1 MKPENTEHV
10 EEQAAASELQPA
22 EEQGVTDRGPIAN
35 FLRSDSMSGLI
46 NNPLVDALEAR
57 HRSFTAR
64 IQQNPQRATIIAGGV
79 LLLLVGLLVPVTTP
93 HVSIGAEPLLAGGP
107 RWFTNS
113 LLHTLLVDI
122 ILIALAYYT
131 TRSLSFVPSGVQNVM
146 EALIEYLYS
155 FCESVAG
162 HNARKFSHW
171 ALTIFLFVVISNWS
185 GLIPGVGSIGFYHV
199 GAEHG
204 AVEEHGAEEPGV
216 IEETDEGVPV
226 EEAPVEEEHEGEG
239 EEHSLRIPDLSMA
252 QDTALLDGQMA
263 MADGKVLIVEPSA
276 VPASAVAAEEG
287 HATFV
292 PLLRPPSADLNFT
305 FAIALITMFMV
316 QVYGYQALGTSYFT
330 KFFNNTGEGA
340 MRGVN
345 LFVSTL
351 ELISE
356 ISRILTFAFRLFGNI
371 FAGEVVLATMA
382 FLVTFILPIPFYFLE
397 IFVGAVQALVFMMLA
412 LIFFTVATIS
422 HGGEHH

>member
-1 MKPENTEHV
+1 MKPENTEQTHEETLMEEVV
-10 EEQAAASELQPA
+10 EEVFEKDFA
-22 EEQGVTDRGPIAN
+22 GPIAS
-35 FLRSDSMSGLI
+35 FLNHEAASGLVRSG
-46 NNPLVDALEAR
+46 LMDSLEAR
-57 HRSFTAR
+57 HQALTSRV
-64 IQQNPQRATIIAGGV
+64 QQHPQRVTMIAGGV
-79 LLLLVGLLVPVTTP
+79 LLLLVGLLVPVPTP

-113 LLHTLLVDI
+113 FLHTILVDI
-122 ILIALAYYT
+122 TLIGLAYYA
-131 TRSLSFVPSGVQNVM
+131 TRSMSLVPSGLQNVM
-146 EALIEYLYS
+146 EAVIEYLYS

-162 HNARKFSHW
+162 HNARKYSHW
-171 ALTIFLFVVISNWS
+171 ALTLFLFIIISNWS

-204 AVEEHGAEEPGV
+204 AVEEHDASEEPA
-216 IEETDEGVPV
+216 PA
-226 EEAPVEEEHEGEG
+226 EEAPAEEQEEGESN
-239 EEHSLRIPDLSMA
+239 EHSMYIPNSSMSRDA
-252 QDTALLDGQMA
+252 AVLNSQVA
-263 MADGKVLIVEPSA
+263 MADGKVLIVEP
-276 VPASAVAAEEG
+276 ASASTNVRAAEEEG
-287 HATFV
+287 HAKFV

-305 FAIALITMFMV
+305 FAIAIITMVMV

-330 KFFNNTGEGA
+330 KFFNNTGHGA

-356 ISRILTFAFRLFGNI
+356 VARILTFAFRLFGNI

-397 IFVGAVQALVFMMLA
+397 IFVGAVQSLVFMMLA

-422 HGGEHH
+422 HGDEHH

>member
-1 MKPENTEHV
+1 MEEVV
-10 EEQAAASELQPA
+10 EEVFEKDFA
-22 EEQGVTDRGPIAN
+22 GPIAQ
-35 FLRSDSMSGLI
+35 FLNHEVVSGL
-46 NNPLVDALEAR
+46 VKSGFMDSLEAR
-57 HRSFTAR
+57 HQALTAR
-64 IQQNPQRATIIAGGV
+64 VQQHPQRATMIAGGV
-79 LLLLVGLLVPVTTP
+79 LLLLVGMLVPVPTP

-113 LLHTLLVDI
+113 FIHTILVDI
-122 ILIALAYYT
+122 VLIALAYYA
-131 TRSLSFVPSGVQNVM
+131 TRSMSLVPSGLQNVM
-146 EALIEYLYS
+146 EAVIEYLYS

-162 HNARKFSHW
+162 HNARKYSHW
-171 ALTIFLFVVISNWS
+171 ALTLFLFIIISNWS

-204 AVEEHGAEEPGV
+204 AVEEHNTSEEHDGTEAPA
-216 IEETDEGVPV
+216 PA
-226 EEAPVEEEHEGEG
+226 EEAPADEHQEGESN
-239 EEHSLRIPDLSMA
+239 EHSMVTPNSTMSQNA
-252 QDTALLDGQMA
+252 ALLNSQVA
-263 MADGKVLIVEPSA
+263 MADGKVLIVEP
-276 VPASAVAAEEG
+276 ASAPTSVRAAEEG
-287 HATFV
+287 EHAKFV

-305 FAIALITMFMV
+305 FAIAIVTMVMV

-330 KFFNNTGEGA
+330 KFFNNSGHGA

-351 ELISE
+351 EFISE
-356 ISRILTFAFRLFGNI
+356 VARILTFAFRLFGNI

-397 IFVGAVQALVFMMLA
+397 IFVGAVQSLVFMMLA

>member
-1 MKPENTEHV
+1 MDEVV
-10 EEQAAASELQPA
+10 EEVFEKDFA
-22 EEQGVTDRGPIAN
+22 GPIAQ
-35 FLRSDSMSGLI
+35 FLNHEVVSGL
-46 NNPLVDALEAR
+46 VKSGFMDSLEAR
-57 HRSFTAR
+57 HRAITVR
-64 IQQNPQRATIIAGGV
+64 VQQHPQRVTMIAGGV
-79 LLLLVGLLVPVTTP
+79 LLLLIGMLIPVPTP

-113 LLHTLLVDI
+113 FLHTILVDI
-122 ILIALAYYT
+122 ILLGLAYFS
-131 TRSLSFVPSGVQNVM
+131 TRSLSLVPSGLQNVM
-146 EALIEYLYS
+146 EAVVEYLYS

-162 HNARKFSHW
+162 HNARKYSHW
-171 ALTIFLFVVISNWS
+171 ALTIFLFVAISNWS
-185 GLIPGVGSIGFYHV
+185 GLIPGVGSIGIYHV

-204 AVEEHGAEEPGV
+204 ATEEHG
-216 IEETDEGVPV
+216 V
-226 EEAPVEEEHEGEG
+226 EEQNSSEEHAPSQEVPAQEAPS
-239 EEHSLRIPDLSMA
+239 EEDQESNEHSLLSPSLRMS
-252 QDTALLDGQMA
+252 QDAALLNNQVA
-263 MADGKVLIVEPSA
+263 MADGKMVLIETAAVSPAVENA
-276 VPASAVAAEEG
+276 EEEG
-287 HATFV
+287 HAKFV

-316 QVYGYQALGTSYFT
+316 QVYGYQALGTGYFT
-330 KFFNNTGEGA
+330 KFFNNSGEGA